1 MALKTD
7 RQDVLRFEK
16 VGKSFFGNRV
26 LKDISFTLEK
36 GKILG
41 LVGENGAGKSTMMKI
56 LFSMDD
62 IRETGGYEGAIY
74 LDGAKLNFNNPMD
87 AINAGI
93 GMVHQEFSLI
103 PGFTATENILLN
115 REFTKKNVISRVLG
129 RKLDTLDRHRMHL
142 SAKEVIELLG
152 VNLDPDMLVSN
163 MPVGHKQFVEIS
175 REVNREKVKVLIFD
189 EPTAVLTEI
198 EAQILLKA
206 LRTLAD
212 RGVAIIFISHRL
224 QEIIDVCDSVVVL
237 RDGELVKNIQ
247 RGEGYSVI
255 QLAKLMVGRDV
266 EHRAATRKRTIEK
279 DRSVDSSTAA
289 TATDH
294 NSSGDSSSSSDSG
307 DSISSSNSGNSGDS
321 VSVDSSAATATDHSS
336 SDTDVAGVSDVYSAH
351 ATATATDSNADG
363 DILMDIKNLWV
374 NMAGE
379 LVNDVNLRIR
389 RGEFLGI
396 GGLAGQ
402 GKLGIPNGIM
412 GLAEAGGTITY
423 DGKVFTLNSPKSAL
437 DLKLAFVSEDRR
449 GFGLL
454 LDEPVYW
461 NVTFSSMQV
470 LDKYLKRYLGIRLR
484 NDKEMRDK
492 TKEYIKS
499 LEIRCVSEKQK
510 VRELS
515 GGNQQ
520 KVCLARA
527 FDLEPKLLF
536 VSEPTRGIDI
546 GAKSLVLQAL
556 RRYNE
561 ENGVTVVMVSSELEE
576 LRSICDRIAVICNGT
591 VAGILNAGEDSEKF
605 GLLMSGLG

>member
-1 MALKTD
+1 MDTD
-7 RQDVLRFEK
+7 NSVLRFEN

-26 LKDISFTLEK
+26 LKDISFSLDK
-36 GKILG
+36 GHILG

-62 IRETGGYEGAIY
+62 IRDTGGFEGAIY
-74 LDGAKLNFNNPMD
+74 LDDKKLNFSNPMD

-115 REFTKKNVISRVLG
+115 REFTKKSVVSTVLG
-129 RKLDTLDRHRMHL
+129 KKLSTLDRHKMNL

-152 VNLDPDMLVSN
+152 VNLEPDMLVSD
-163 MPVGHKQFVEIS
+163 MPVGHKQFVEIA
-175 REVNREKVKVLIFD
+175 REVNREKVRVLIFD
-189 EPTAVLTEI
+189 EPTAVLTES
-198 EAQILLKA
+198 EAEILLKA
-206 LRTLAD
+206 LRKLAD

-224 QEIIDVCDSVVVL
+224 HEIVDICDSVLVL
-237 RDGELVKNIQ
+237 RDGELVKNVTKEENYTVQ
-247 RGEGYSVI
+247 D
-255 QLAKLMVGRDV
+255 LAKWMVGRNV
-266 EHRAATRKRTIEK
+266 ENK
-279 DRSVDSSTAA
+279 
-289 TATDH
+289 
-294 NSSGDSSSSSDSG
+294 
-307 DSISSSNSGNSGDS
+307 
-321 VSVDSSAATATDHSS
+321 SSARKK
-336 SDTDVAGVSDVYSAH
+336 VLE
-351 ATATATDSNADG
+351 NEN
-363 DILMDIKNLWV
+363 DIVMEIKNLWV

-379 LVNDVNLRIR
+379 LVDDVSLSIK

-412 GLAEAGGTITY
+412 GLAEAGGAVTFN
-423 DGKVFTLNSPKSAL
+423 GRQFALNAPKTAL

-454 LDEPVYW
+454 LDEPIYW
-461 NVTFSSMQV
+461 NVTFSAMQV
-470 LDKYLKRYLGIRLR
+470 MNKYLKRYVGLRLR
-484 NDKEMRDK
+484 DDKEMRQTAQK
-492 TKEYIKS
+492 YIDS

-520 KVCLARA
+520 KICLARA
-527 FDLEPKLLF
+527 FDLEPEVLF

-561 ENGVTVVMVSSELEE
+561 ENGVTIVMVSSELEE
-576 LRSICDRIAVICNGT
+576 LRSICDRIAIISDGK
-591 VAGILNAGEDSEKF
+591 VAGILNSSEASEKF
-605 GLLMSGLG
+605 GLLMAGLSAEKEGA

>member
-1 MALKTD
+1 MSTD
-7 RQDVLRFEK
+7 SQEVLRFEN
-16 VGKSFFGNRV
+16 VGKSFFGNQV
-26 LKDISFTLEK
+26 LRDISFSLEK

-74 LDGAKLNFNNPMD
+74 LDGTKLSFNNPMD

-115 REFTKKNVISRVLG
+115 REYTKHSVISKAFG
-129 RKLDTLDRHRMHL
+129 GKLDTLDRHRMHL

-152 VNLDPDMLVSN
+152 VSLDPDMHVSN

-175 REVNREKVKVLIFD
+175 REVNRENVKVLIFD
-189 EPTAVLTEI
+189 EPTAVLTES
-198 EAQILLKA
+198 EALVLLGA
-206 LRTLAD
+206 LRRLAD

-237 RDGELVKNIQ
+237 RDGELVKNVN
-247 RGEGYSVI
+247 REEGYSVV
-255 QLAKLMVGRDV
+255 QLAKWMVGRDV
-266 EHRAATRKRTIEK
+266 ESKPARRE
-279 DRSVDSSTAA
+279 SVLDNDS
-289 TATDH
+289 D
-294 NSSGDSSSSSDSG
+294 
-307 DSISSSNSGNSGDS
+307 I
-321 VSVDSSAATATDHSS
+321 VM
-336 SDTDVAGVSDVYSAH
+336 DVQ
-351 ATATATDSNADG
+351 
-363 DILMDIKNLWV
+363 NLWV

-379 LVNDVNLRIR
+379 LVDDVSLSIR

-412 GLAEAGGTITY
+412 GLAEAGGEITY
-423 DGKVFTLNSPKSAL
+423 NGKPFILNSPKAAL

-470 LDKYLKRYLGIRLR
+470 LNKYLKRYIGVRLR
-484 NDKEMRDK
+484 DDKEMRET
-492 TKEYIKS
+492 TKAYIKS

-527 FDLEPKLLF
+527 FDLEPDLLF

-556 RRYNE
+556 KRYNE
-561 ENGVTVVMVSSELEE
+561 EKGVTVVMVSSELEE
-576 LRSICDRIAVICNGT
+576 LRSICDRIAIICDGR
-591 VAGILNAGEDSEKF
+591 VAGILSADEESEKF
-605 GLLMSGLG
+605 GLLMSGLSSDKESA

>member
-1 MALKTD
+1 MNT
-7 RQDVLRFEK
+7 QSVLRFEH

-26 LKDISFTLEK
+26 LKNISFSLEK
-36 GKILG
+36 GQILG

-62 IRETGGYEGAIY
+62 IRESGGYEGTIY
-74 LDGAKLNFNNPMD
+74 LDEQKLNFSNPMD
-87 AINAGI
+87 AIKAGI

-115 REFTKKNVISRVLG
+115 REFTKKSVVSTVLG
-129 RKLDTLDRHRMHL
+129 AKLSTLDRYKMHL
-142 SAKEVIELLG
+142 SAQEVIELLG
-152 VNLDPDMLVSN
+152 VNLDADMLVSD

-175 REVNREKVKVLIFD
+175 REVNREHVKVLIFD
-189 EPTAVLTEI
+189 EPTAVLTES
-198 EAQILLKA
+198 EAEILISA
-206 LRTLAD
+206 LRKLAE

-224 QEIIDVCDSVVVL
+224 QEIVDVCDSVLVL
-237 RDGELVKNIQ
+237 RDGEIVKNVTKE
-247 RGEGYSVI
+247 EGYSVN
-255 QLAKLMVGRDV
+255 QLAKWMVGREV
-266 EHRAATRKRTIEK
+266 ENK
-279 DRSVDSSTAA
+279 
-289 TATDH
+289 
-294 NSSGDSSSSSDSG
+294 SSGRENNLD
-307 DSISSSNSGNSGDS
+307 NEN
-321 VSVDSSAATATDHSS
+321 
-336 SDTDVAGVSDVYSAH
+336 
-351 ATATATDSNADG
+351 
-363 DILMDIKNLWV
+363 DIVMDIKNLWV

-379 LVNDVNLRIR
+379 LVDDVNLRIR

-412 GLAEAGGTITY
+412 GLAEAGGAITCN
-423 DGKVFTLNSPKSAL
+423 GKPFVLNSPETAL

-454 LDEPVYW
+454 LDEPIYW
-461 NVTFSSMQV
+461 NVTFSAMQV
-470 LDKYLKRYLGIRLR
+470 LNKYLKRYIGIRLR
-484 NDKEMRDK
+484 DEKEMRHTARK
-492 TKEYIKS
+492 YIES

-527 FDLEPKLLF
+527 FDLEPQVLF

-576 LRSICDRIAVICNGT
+576 LRSICDRIAIISDGR
-591 VAGILNAGEDSEKF
+591 VAGILSSGEASEKF
-605 GLLMSGLG
+605 GLLMAGLNAEKEGA

>member
-1 MALKTD
+1 MDTD
-7 RQDVLRFEK
+7 NSVLRFEN
-16 VGKSFFGNRV
+16 VSKSFFENKV
-26 LKDISFTLEK
+26 LKDISFSLEK

-41 LVGENGAGKSTMMKI
+41 LVGENGAGKSTMMKV
-56 LFSMDD
+56 LFYMDD
-62 IRETGGYEGAIY
+62 IRETGGYEGSIY
-74 LDGAKLNFNNPMD
+74 IDGEKLNFSNPMD

-115 REFTKKNVISRVLG
+115 REYTKNSVLSTMLG
-129 RKLDTLDRHRMHL
+129 KKLSTLDRHRMYL

-152 VNLDPDMLVSN
+152 VNLDPDMLVSD

-175 REVNREKVKVLIFD
+175 REVNRENVKVLIFD
-189 EPTAVLTEI
+189 EPTAVLTES
-198 EAQILLKA
+198 EAQILVSA
-206 LRTLAD
+206 LRKLAD

-224 QEIIDVCDSVVVL
+224 QEIVDACDSVIVL
-237 RDGELVKNIQ
+237 RDGDIVKSVTKE
-247 RGEGYSVI
+247 EGYSVTE
-255 QLAKLMVGRDV
+255 LAKWMVGRDV
-266 EHRAATRKRTIEK
+266 ESKSSVREK
-279 DRSVDSSTAA
+279 VLD
-289 TATDH
+289 
-294 NSSGDSSSSSDSG
+294 NESD
-307 DSISSSNSGNSGDS
+307 I
-321 VSVDSSAATATDHSS
+321 V
-336 SDTDVAGVSDVYSAH
+336 
-351 ATATATDSNADG
+351 
-363 DILMDIKNLWV
+363 MDIKNLWV

-379 LVNDVNLRIR
+379 LVNDVNLSIR

-412 GLAEAGGTITY
+412 GLAEAGGSITY
-423 DGKVFTLNSPKSAL
+423 NGKSFSLNSPKNAL

-454 LDEPVYW
+454 LDEPIDW
-461 NVTFSSMQV
+461 NVTFTSMQV
-470 LDKYLKRYLGIRLR
+470 LNKHLKKYLMVHIRD
-484 NDKEMRDK
+484 DKSMRDTALK
-492 TKEYIKS
+492 YIDS

-527 FDLEPKLLF
+527 FDLEPELLF

-556 RRYNE
+556 KRYNE
-561 ENGVTVVMVSSELEE
+561 ENGVTIVMVSSELEE
-576 LRSICDRIAVICNGT
+576 LRSICDRIAIINEGK
-591 VAGILNAGEDSEKF
+591 VAGILSSGENSEKF
-605 GLLMSGLG
+605 GLLMAGLDVEQGVAQ